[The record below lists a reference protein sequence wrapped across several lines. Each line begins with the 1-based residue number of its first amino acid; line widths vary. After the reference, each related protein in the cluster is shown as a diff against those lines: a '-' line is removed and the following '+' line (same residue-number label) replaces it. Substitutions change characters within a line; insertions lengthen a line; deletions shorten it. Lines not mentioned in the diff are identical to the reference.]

1 MGEARAA
8 RNKILVVD
16 DEMSFRLFLKVLF
29 ETNGYAP
36 RLARDGTEALR
47 LAGECRPDLI
57 VLDVMM
63 PRSGGVDLYWR
74 LHADAGLRDI
84 PVIMLSAVAG
94 STFEHALGML
104 GLAGTALPRPFA
116 YVEKPPRPETMLAL
130 VRAALGNDGGDR
142 STEEEDAHG
151 AQDTGR

>member
-1 MGEARAA
+1 MA
-8 RNKILVVD
+8 RNTILVVD

-29 ETNGYAP
+29 ETSGYVP
-36 RLARDGTEALR
+36 LLARDGAEALR
-47 LAGECRPDLI
+47 LAREHRPDLI

-63 PRSGGVDLYWR
+63 PRSGGLDLYWR
-74 LHADAGLRDI
+74 LNEDVGLRDI

-104 GLAGTALPRPFA
+104 GLAGGALPQPFA

-130 VRAALGNDGGDR
+130 VRAALGDDPDGDR
-142 STEEEDAHG
+142 TTQEENAHG
-151 AQDTGR
+151 AQGTGR